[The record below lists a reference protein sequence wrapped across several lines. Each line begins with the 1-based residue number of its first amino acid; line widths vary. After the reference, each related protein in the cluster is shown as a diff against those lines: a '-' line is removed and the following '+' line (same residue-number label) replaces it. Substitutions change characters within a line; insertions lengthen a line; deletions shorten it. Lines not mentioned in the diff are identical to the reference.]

1 MIVLDTH
8 ALVWWREENRKLSR
22 RARRAIESAE
32 RIVVPTIC
40 CFELATLERRGRIA
54 LDRGVS
60 AWIRALLAAPGV
72 EEHPLSGEIAAE
84 AGRLPDGFPGDPV
97 DRIVY
102 ATATRLG
109 SRIVTRD
116 SRMAAFDGARVVW

>member
-8 ALVWWREENRKLSR
+8 ALVWWREENRNLSR
-22 RARRAIESAE
+22 RAKRAIESAD

-40 CFELATLERRGRIA
+40 CFELSTLERRGRMA
-54 LDRGVS
+54 LDRGVT
-60 AWIRALLAAPGV
+60 AWIRAVMAAPRV
-72 EEHPLSGEIAAE
+72 EEHALSGEIAAE

-102 ATATRLG
+102 ATATWLGARL
-109 SRIVTRD
+109 VTRD
-116 SRMAAFDGARVVW
+116 RRITAFDPARVVW

>member
-1 MIVLDTH
+1 VIVLDTH
-8 ALVWWREENRKLSR
+8 ALVWWREENRNLSR
-22 RARRAIESAE
+22 RAKRVIESAD

-40 CFELATLERRGRIA
+40 CFELATLERRGRMT

-60 AWIRALLAAPGV
+60 AWIRAAIAAPRV
-72 EEHPLSGEIAAE
+72 EELPLSREIAAE

-102 ATATRLG
+102 ATARVTG
-109 SRIVTRD
+109 SRLVTRD
-116 SRMAAFDGARVVW
+116 RRMTAFDSARVVW